1 MSKETVEI
9 MIEGGKAV
17 AGPTVGQ
24 KLGPLGIN
32 IQQVLIKINEKTASF
47 KGMKVPVKIIV
58 ETSDKSFNLE
68 IGTPPTAELIK
79 KELNLQK
86 GSGVPNKL
94 KTGNLGIEQVIKIA
108 KMKQDSLFVDDLKA
122 AVKTIVGTCNSL
134 GILIEG
140 KTAKDVVQDINKGKY
155 DKEIKEE
162 KTEVN
167 PEKQKELEQQFKEIQ
182 KEMEKIIAVEKAK
195 LEVKEEKKE
204 ESKEEK
210 ETKGKLPEKAKGKQ
224 PEKSKEKQPEKA
236 KEETKPKKETKG
248 KK

>member
-1 MSKETVEI
+1 
-9 MIEGGKAV
+9 
-17 AGPTVGQ
+17 
-24 KLGPLGIN
+24 
-32 IQQVLIKINEKTASF
+32 
-47 KGMKVPVKIIV
+47 MKVPVKIIV

-108 KMKQDSLFVDDLKA
+108 KMKQDSLFVNDLKA

-134 GILIEG
+134 GMLIEG
-140 KTAKDVVQDINKGKY
+140 KTAKDVVQDINQGKY

-162 KTEVN
+162 ITEVS
-167 PEKQKELEQQFKEIQ
+167 PEKQKKLEQQFKEME

-204 ESKEEK
+204 KGKEEK
-210 ETKGKLPEKAKGKQ
+210 ETKEKQPEKVKGKQ
-224 PEKSKEKQPEKA
+224 PEKV
-236 KEETKPKKETKG
+236 KEEAKPKKEAKG

>member
-86 GSGVPNKL
+86 GSGVPNKI

-108 KMKQDSLFVDDLKA
+108 KMKQDSLFVNDLKA

-167 PEKQKELEQQFKEIQ
+167 PEKQKELEKQFKEIQ

-195 LEVKEEKKE
+195 LEVKEDK
-204 ESKEEK
+204 KEEK
-210 ETKGKLPEKAKGKQ
+210 ETKEKQPEKAKGKQ

-236 KEETKPKKETKG
+236 KEEAKPKKEAKG

>member
-86 GSGVPNKL
+86 GSGVPNKI

-108 KMKQDSLFVDDLKA
+108 KMKQDSLFVNNLKA

-134 GILIEG
+134 GMLIEG
-140 KTAKDVVQDINKGKY
+140 KTAKDIVQDINQGKY

-162 KTEVN
+162 KETK
-167 PEKQKELEQQFKEIQ
+167 EKQ
-182 KEMEKIIAVEKAK
+182 
-195 LEVKEEKKE
+195 
-204 ESKEEK
+204 
-210 ETKGKLPEKAKGKQ
+210 PEKAKGKQ

-236 KEETKPKKETKG
+236 KEEAKPKKEAKG

>member
-1 MSKETVEI
+1 MSKETI
-9 MIEGGKAV
+9 DLMIEGGKAV
-17 AGPTVGQ
+17 AGAQMGQ
-24 KLGPLGIN
+24 SLGPLGVN
-32 IQQVLIKINEKTASF
+32 IQLILKSVNDKTAVF

-86 GSGVPNKL
+86 GSGVPNKI

-108 KMKQDSLFVDDLKA
+108 KMKQDSLFVNDLKA
-122 AVKTIVGTCNSL
+122 AIKTIVGTCNSL
-134 GILIEG
+134 GMLIEG
-140 KTAKDVVQDINKGKY
+140 KTAKDIVQDINQGKY

-162 KTEVN
+162 KTEVS
-167 PEKQKELEQQFKEIQ
+167 PEKQKKLEQQFKEME

-195 LEVKEEKKE
+195 LEVKEE
-204 ESKEEK
+204 
-210 ETKGKLPEKAKGKQ
+210 A
-224 PEKSKEKQPEKA
+224 
-236 KEETKPKKETKG
+236 KPKKEAKG

>member
-47 KGMKVPVKIIV
+47 KGMKVRVKIIV

-86 GSGVPNKL
+86 GSGVPNKI

-108 KMKQDSLFVDDLKA
+108 KMKQDSLFVNDLKA

-195 LEVKEEKKE
+195 LEVKEDK
-204 ESKEEK
+204 KEEK
-210 ETKGKLPEKAKGKQ
+210 ETKEKQPEKAKGKQ

-236 KEETKPKKETKG
+236 KEEAKPKKEAKG